1 MQLLGMCISII
12 YTYVYIL
19 YIYIYY
25 PSMSSISYIQKHPT
39 GPEIG
44 QAFSSI
50 VMFIVIFVV
59 LLKTWHLPHI
69 YVMVVSFGTSCP
81 LGFMKNHCFIA
92 VGIQKCMLD
101 TLKKRYVLWMVLC
114 FGTAPAILFHH
125 FNLHNMKC
133 VHRIQTD
140 VRNEA

>member
-1 MQLLGMCISII
+1 MCISII
-12 YTYVYIL
+12 YTYVYI
-19 YIYIYY
+19 YIILYY

-50 VMFIVIFVV
+50 FMFIVIFVV
-59 LLKTWHLPHI
+59 LLRTWHLPHI

-92 VGIQKCMLD
+92 VGVQKCMLD
-101 TLKKRYVLWMVLC
+101 TLKKRYVFWMVLR
-114 FGTAPAILFHH
+114 FATAPALLSLQT
-125 FNLHNMKC
+125 NLAVMS
-133 VHRIQTD
+133 QTS
-140 VRNEA
+140 AFL